1 MGTKVPRKDVL
12 KDDCLGRQT
21 VQINHCRVGIG
32 AAGEFKVILPSGVML
47 DKASFRSLGGSPA
60 SAGLP
65 HFQEQLS
72 GGAPGL
78 CEIGQEWLDVA
89 GNLPLV

>member
-1 MGTKVPRKDVL
+1 MKQIDYELHWYASEESLEVGRRMGTKVPRKDVL
-12 KDDCLGRQT
+12 KVDCPGRQT

-32 AAGEFKVILPSGVML
+32 AAGEFKVTLPSGVML

-65 HFQEQLS
+65 HFQEQL
-72 GGAPGL
+72 
-78 CEIGQEWLDVA
+78 
-89 GNLPLV
+89 